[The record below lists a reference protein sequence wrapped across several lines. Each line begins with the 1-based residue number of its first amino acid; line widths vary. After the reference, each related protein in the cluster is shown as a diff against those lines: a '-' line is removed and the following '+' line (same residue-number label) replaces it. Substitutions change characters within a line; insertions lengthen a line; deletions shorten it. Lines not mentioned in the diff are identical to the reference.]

1 MEHTLHAYHTNSEQ
15 NWPGLVGI
23 KSAFSEGMTDPD
35 DRHPST
41 AGEEIETH
49 CVPSLGST
57 VRRWYPV
64 REGRVTWG
72 TIHIGQVFGPGGSS
86 ETMSITFFDE
96 DPRGRR

>member
-1 MEHTLHAYHTNSEQ
+1 VEQTSDAYQWNSEQ
-15 NWPGLVGI
+15 NRPGLVGI
-23 KSAFSEGMTDPD
+23 KSALSEGMTDPE

-72 TIHIGQVFGPGGSS
+72 TIRLGQTFGPGGSS

-96 DPRGRR
+96 DLHGRR